1 MTTELDKVEARQGD
15 RRHLNMRVL
24 FWGTASAFILL
35 GVLVAAWAT

>member
-24 FWGTASAFILL
+24 FWGTAGAFILL